1 MKDVMAYVKLAVNP
15 EDDVSLA
22 RVINQPTR
30 GIGQES
36 LLKLRDWAEKE
47 GCGLGQ
53 ALFTDYQVSIASLL
67 IWFFAHD
74 SRCFDALHISQSGLS
89 SGLQINWGS
98 FKKRLC

>member
-47 GCGLGQ
+47 GLGLGQ
-53 ALFTDYQVSIASLL
+53 ALFTDYQVGIASLL
-67 IWFFAHD
+67 ICFFAHD
-74 SRCFDALHISQSGLS
+74 SRCFDA
-89 SGLQINWGS
+89 
-98 FKKRLC
+98 

>member
-1 MKDVMAYVKLAVNP
+1 MAYVKLAVNP

-47 GCGLGQ
+47 GLGLGQ
-53 ALFTDYQVSIASLL
+53 ALFTDYQVCTASLL
-67 IWFFAHD
+67 IHFFAHD
-74 SRCFDALHISQSGLS
+74 SRCFDALHIALSGLS
-89 SGLQINWGS
+89 SWLQISWGS
-98 FKKRLC
+98 FKKGLC